1 MNLHH
6 PTTHKRPAFKVPPT
20 QPAPSVLEAAANSI
34 KDVLG
39 TDTHVR
45 ISVTEFAQLAEDR
58 RKLQAVEAIL
68 RANEPTWTPT
78 HKAAA
83 ALMYLDNKPIGNVI
97 PSSHDPNT
105 LAATLNIDVGTARKA
120 LHQMATAKVLD
131 YDSKAT
137 PVNRYGEPLE
147 HGVKMNKTHGDRFKR
162 VVTITLPNQP
172 VIKPLAATPAQ
183 EKDKAAKKQQR
194 DELRELRTK
203 LAALECPKCGQVGHL
218 QIVCGECGC
227 KLDATLET
235 SESEFSVIE
244 TPAATNDIAETI
256 AAATNDIRPYT
267 DDERE
272 QLQAQ
277 WDEARQRNIEAV
289 QKWIISAATP
299 DKSESDFSRTP
310 ATIAPTDE
318 TPCEQYAIGPAA
330 ADELHNELP
339 TTPAT
344 PEPAAAAAAS
354 LEKSDSDVSKVLAVA
369 TLETSKI
376 DVCNKENSKFD
387 VSTFGT
393 ERRVTHDEPPPTT
406 NERDVNPPAANISPA
421 QLTQLLGNEV
431 RYIAAKYHSKQRA
444 NSGPT
449 TWLNSLAALDA
460 LEKGHNITLD
470 SAGQFAIIDIDA
482 GAGEFT
488 APPNAPMI
496 YRVNAPNRAKFIV
509 RCDDVQTIAK
519 RKNATGTREI
529 EVKREAVVI
538 GIHETGAQIL
548 CKHNGEPIPTMSM
561 AQIDALVNSFVPAPT
576 PTASANT
583 VTPLSV
589 PKAKPNTQTESDVK
603 AAISWWNE
611 QPANVAEV
619 ERLIASCPT
628 KGKAFAIRDE
638 KTPST
643 VYRPAQE
650 KRCSPTWRDFGAG
663 VSRDAL
669 DMYVLLTGCDKRR
682 FIGEVMREW
691 RAANIR
697 PATPPTTSPAKLRIS
712 PNVAKWL
719 EAATVGADDIIAGN
733 PCWIPKREISSEDT
747 AVLSAKLPA
756 GIKLVDAGETYYQ
769 LRAE

>member
-6 PTTHKRPAFKVPPT
+6 PTTHKRTAFKAPPT

-78 HKAAA
+78 HKTAA
-83 ALMYLDNKPIGNVI
+83 ALMYLDGKPFGDVI
-97 PSSHDPNT
+97 PSQHTPNT
-105 LAATLNIDVGTARKA
+105 LAAALNVSTGTARTA
-120 LHQMATAKVLD
+120 LQQMKTANVLD
-131 YDSKAT
+131 YDSKAI
-137 PVNRYGEPLE
+137 PVNRYGEPLKR
-147 HGVKMNKTHGDRFKR
+147 GVMGDKTRGDRFER
-162 VVTITLPNQP
+162 SVTITLPAQP
-172 VIKPLAATPAQ
+172 VIKPLTATATQ
-183 EKDKAAKKQQR
+183 TKDKAAKRQQR

-203 LAALECPKCGQVGHL
+203 LAALECPECGQVGHL

-235 SESEFSVIE
+235 SES
-244 TPAATNDIAETI
+244 
-256 AAATNDIRPYT
+256 
-267 DDERE
+267 
-272 QLQAQ
+272 
-277 WDEARQRNIEAV
+277 
-289 QKWIISAATP
+289 
-299 DKSESDFSRTP
+299 DFSRTP
-310 ATIAPTDE
+310 ATNAP
-318 TPCEQYAIGPAA
+318 
-330 ADELHNELP
+330 ADEQP
-339 TTPAT
+339 VT
-344 PEPAAAAAAS
+344 PEPAAATAAS
-354 LEKSDSDVSKVLAVA
+354 LEKSDSDVSKVLAIA

-406 NERDVNPPAANISPA
+406 NERDVNPPAANITPA
-421 QLTQLLGNEV
+421 QLIALIGNKGQF
-431 RYIAAKYHSKQRA
+431 IATKYHSKQRA

-460 LEKGHNITLD
+460 LEKGHNIALD

-576 PTASANT
+576 MTASAKT

-589 PKAKPNTQTESDVK
+589 SKAKPNTQTEGDVR
-603 AAISWWNE
+603 AAISWWNG

-619 ERLIASCPT
+619 ERLISQLPH
-628 KGKAFAIRDE
+628 KGKAFAVRDE

-650 KRCSPTWRDFGAG
+650 KRCSPTWRDFGTG
-663 VSRDAL
+663 ISRDAL

-691 RAANIR
+691 RASNIR
-697 PATPPTTSPAKLRIS
+697 PTVTPATPKPIPPPAPATINAVSVWLQKLADI
-712 PNVAKWL
+712 
-719 EAATVGADDIIAGN
+719 ADDVIAGN

-747 AVLSAKLPA
+747 AALSAKLPA